1 LIKNNTKRYN
11 DYSTFIKN
19 NFSERVQKI
28 SIDTGFTCPN
38 RDGSKGIGGCTYC
51 NNNSFSPNYTRQI
64 KSITKQL
71 EEGIL
76 FFSKKYKSQK
86 YFAYFQSYT
95 NTYTD
100 FENLKELFT
109 EAVSYPG
116 VIGLVIGT
124 RPDCINEDIIDFLS
138 DLSKKYFISLE
149 FGVESTLNK
158 TLNLINRC
166 HTFEETQQ
174 AYEMAKD
181 RGLHLGA
188 HMILGLPGETREDLL
203 NHAKKL
209 SKLPIETLKLHHL
222 QIIKHTM
229 MAKQFKETPALFNLF
244 TAESYIDLVTDFIT
258 LLRPDIIIER
268 FISESPKH
276 LLVAP
281 QWNGLKNFEIVSRI
295 DKTLIKKNSWQGK
308 YYKS

>member
-166 HTFEETQQ
+166 HTYEETQQ
-174 AYEMAKD
+174 AYEIAKD
-181 RGLHLGA
+181 KGLHLGA

-258 LLRPDIIIER
+258 LLRPDIILER